1 MTLEIDLVRSLREP
15 EYREEISVE
24 LEGDM
29 TQDVMFEAADESER
43 LRDLLNK
50 TSARNRTLA
59 RELRR
64 AKWQRSEALPNERRG
79 SA

>member
-1 MTLEIDLVRSLREP
+1 MILEIDLVRALREP

-24 LEGDM
+24 LEGDI
-29 TQDVMFEAADESER
+29 TQDTMFEAADEIER

-59 RELRR
+59 RKLRKETHYQG
-64 AKWQRSEALPNERRG
+64 AK
-79 SA
+79 